1 VKPLHV
7 RVSSQL
13 TWRATGATICG
24 VWIVAALFAVPA
36 AVSKCLK
43 SLILWRAN
51 YYQCLIIFQLLVS
64 CVLPFGV
71 IAFSY
76 IMIARHL
83 LKSSSSL
90 SGGTQNSRL
99 ETRKSTAKIVL
110 GLTVVFLISYVP
122 YHVLKTYLF
131 SLINLDNSLF
141 KILER
146 VIWNYTIGDIMVILN
161 VFLSINSCLNPVAL
175 FCTSLAFRRQFKR
188 YLTCCCKAKSPP
200 TVTNTQYIS

>member
-1 VKPLHV
+1 VNPLHV
-7 RVSSQL
+7 RFSSQP
-13 TWRATGATICG
+13 TWRATGVTICG

-36 AVSKCLK
+36 ASLQCFK
-43 SLILWRAN
+43 SLFLWRSK
-51 YYQCLIIFQLLVS
+51 YYERFIIFQLLVS
-64 CVLPFGV
+64 CVLPFGA

-90 SGGTQNSRL
+90 SEGTQNSRL
-99 ETRKSTAKIVL
+99 ETRKSTAKFVL

-122 YHVLKTYLF
+122 YHVLRMYVCF
-131 SLINLDNSLF
+131 SLNVDNSLL

-146 VIWNYTIGDIMVILN
+146 VLRVYTLDDIKSILKP
-161 VFLSINSCLNPVAL
+161 FLSINPCLNPEAL
-175 FCTSLAFRRQFKR
+175 CCTSLAFRRQFKR

-200 TVTNTQYIS
+200 NNLELTRRN